1 MSVSWCQVGEAAGST
16 GRGLDTEI
24 RVAGCPG
31 DRRSRR
37 RGVGEVLGP
46 RGTGLTKAK
55 QAAQLW
61 EGCRS
66 WCAGHAGLLEKP
78 LSAWQ
83 TLMAN
88 TGLPV
93 AESNLSQP
101 RLGYSGG
108 RGKRRLLYA
117 GFASHESFKEPT
129 RSSK

>member
-1 MSVSWCQVGEAAGST
+1 M
-16 GRGLDTEI
+16 
-24 RVAGCPG
+24 
-31 DRRSRR
+31 
-37 RGVGEVLGP
+37 GEVLGP